1 MSPWH
6 TVCILVFLRINPK
19 IWETGVSK
27 WVCYNNR
34 YCVLSACFV
43 QDAFLGLFCILSNP
57 DYRPFTKGFPGDSD
71 AKIYACSEE
80 TGFNPWVREDPLENE
95 MATHSSI
102 LAWKNLWIKEPD
114 RLQSMGSERVGH
126 DLTRKQRDKATTSRI
141 ILNFLSLKRLLLRQ
155 LRYE

>member
-102 LAWKNLWIKEPD
+102 LAWKIPWSEEPR
-114 RLQSMGSERVGH
+114 RLQSMGSQRAGH
-126 DLTRKQRDKATTSRI
+126 SWVTEQSCTHINSKIHSRAEVVTMQI
-141 ILNFLSLKRLLLRQ
+141 
-155 LRYE
+155 